1 MCERA
6 RVFHILPLPSP
17 ADNHNT
23 SLDKNLLSSATT
35 GAPYFFSASFIILYC
50 SPPLCTLVRAK
61 KSAIEN
67 EPTSADSSVAPNSKT
82 EKVREKEREREGYR
96 IFDFSSSPL
105 LLKFFAHANLDPL
118 ARLHLSESRALF
130 SFHHSQV
137 FHQPNFLLSKKQHDT
152 HSDSTNMCRGCVE
165 DKPSS
170 RRCTWGVCAPNPCRS
185 RSNEPE
191 GRRTDVTRSLT
202 KQLINSLP
210 RHQLLPRWQ
219 GAPTPSRCSCTAKMA
234 QQQQA

>member
-1 MCERA
+1 MRA
-6 RVFHILPLPSP
+6 CTSFYILPLPSP
-17 ADNHNT
+17 TDNHNT

-50 SPPLCTLVRAK
+50 SPPLCTLLYVLTNERRRARLK
-61 KSAIEN
+61 MNPLQRIQAWLRIPK
-67 EPTSADSSVAPNSKT
+67 PRKF
-82 EKVREKEREREGYR
+82 EKEREREGYR

-137 FHQPNFLLSKKQHDT
+137 FHRPNFLPSKKQHDT
-152 HSDSTNMCRGCVE
+152 LSDSTNMCRGCVE

-170 RRCTWGVCAPNPCRS
+170 RRCTWGVCRS